1 MSGGLRR
8 RRRLLSGMVCLA
20 GLLTVMPAMAQ
31 EAPPEPK
38 VQFKAGITGWVLGQ
52 GYTTWNHDSSRL
64 TYKDVGANIVEFS
77 GQATFAKRWFVRA
90 NYGTG
95 SIGGGRLIDD
105 DFDNPNGPVIS
116 RTYSDIKGNDT
127 WYVNGDVGAT
137 LVYFPNH
144 RGSFGVFT
152 GFQYW
157 RQQYQATGV
166 GQVICTDLSFCNPAG
181 TVSNQGVTAITNT
194 TTWTSWKLGVESEY
208 RFTRRFSIEGRAA
221 FIPFTNLNNDDVHH
235 LRTTN
240 VPIAPGVVLP
250 ALRQDPS
257 FKMTGNGIGADLEA
271 SASYMILPRLFA
283 SLGYRFWWNR
293 VADGTV
299 TLHTVNF
306 GSSSFKLNEFQTYRH
321 GMTLGLNYV
330 F

>member
-1 MSGGLRR
+1 MSGGLRRR

-20 GLLTVMPAMAQ
+20 GLLTAMPATAQ

-52 GYTTWNHDSSRL
+52 GYTTWNHNLSRL
-64 TYKDVGANIVEFS
+64 TYKDVGTTIVEFS
-77 GQATFAKRWFVRA
+77 GQATFAKRWLVRA
-90 NYGTG
+90 NYGAG
-95 SIGGGRLIDD
+95 NIGGGRLIDD
-105 DFDNPNGPVIS
+105 DYNNPNTPVIS

-157 RQQYQATGV
+157 RQEYSAQGV
-166 GQVICTDLSFCNPAG
+166 TSVICTAAFCNSAG
-181 TVSNQGVTAITNT
+181 TISHQGVTVITNT
-194 TTWTSWKLGVESEY
+194 TTWTSLKLGVESEY
-208 RFTRRFSIEGRAA
+208 RVTRRFSIEGRAA
-221 FIPFTNLNNDDVHH
+221 FIPYTHLNNDDIHH
-235 LRTTN
+235 LRQTAGGGL
-240 VPIAPGVVLP
+240 V
-250 ALRQDPS
+250 ALQQNPS
-257 FKMTGNGIGADLEA
+257 FRMTGKGIGADLEA

-283 SLGYRFWWNR
+283 SVGYRFWWNR
-293 VADGTV
+293 VENGTFTAYPV
-299 TLHTVNF
+299 
-306 GSSSFKLNEFQTYRH
+306 GSPSSSVKLNEFQTYRH
-321 GMTLGLNYV
+321 GMTLGLNYI